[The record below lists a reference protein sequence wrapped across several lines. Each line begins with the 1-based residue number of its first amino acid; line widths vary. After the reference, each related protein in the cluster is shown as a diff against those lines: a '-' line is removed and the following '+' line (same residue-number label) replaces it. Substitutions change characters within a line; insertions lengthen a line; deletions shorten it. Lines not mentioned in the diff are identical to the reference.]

1 MVNRLHKKEIKPAVI
16 GYLGRSPTKNDM
28 ENQTN
33 RRSFLRSLGLITLS
47 AGAGTTLLSACGS
60 KSSDSTSASV
70 DSTTLP
76 VEKAH
81 DLFFKISLAEW
92 SLHKS
97 IFGGKLSHL
106 DFPAK
111 AKNDFGIS
119 AVEYVNQFFKDKAK
133 DQAYLS
139 DLKKRCDDLGV
150 TSVLIMC
157 DGEGELGDA
166 DTRKR
171 KQAVENHY
179 KWAEAAKFLGCH
191 SIRVNA
197 AGQGKPDEVAKAAT
211 DGLRQLSEFAKG
223 LGINV
228 IVENHGG
235 SSSNGQWL
243 SGVISGTG
251 MDNCGTLPDFGN
263 FCIARAPE
271 SEGRKCL
278 EEYDRYKGVQ
288 ELMPFAK
295 GVSAK
300 AHEFDAQGNCIE
312 TDYTKILSIV
322 KAAGYTGYI
331 GIEYEGE
338 TLDEDEGI
346 RKTKALLERVGAIIV

>member
-1 MVNRLHKKEIKPAVI
+1 
-16 GYLGRSPTKNDM
+16 M

-33 RRSFLRSLGLITLS
+33 RRNFLRSLGLITLS
-47 AGAGTTLLSACGS
+47 ASTASILAACGKKTADVS
-60 KSSDSTSASV
+60 TATDSTALVQSV
-70 DSTTLP
+70 KEP
-76 VEKAH
+76 
-81 DLFFKISLAEW
+81 FFKISLAEW

-97 IFGGKLSHL
+97 LFAGTLNHL

-133 DQAYLS
+133 DQAYLTE
-139 DLKKRCDDLGV
+139 LKKRCDDIGV

-157 DGEGELGDA
+157 DGEGELGH
-166 DTRKR
+166 KESKQR

-179 KWAEAAKFLGCH
+179 KWVEAAKFLGCH

-197 AGQGKPDEVAKAAT
+197 AGEGNAEEVSKNAT
-211 DGLRQLSEFAKG
+211 DGLRSLSEFAKSA
-223 LGINV
+223 GINV

-235 SSSNGQWL
+235 YSSNGQWL
-243 SGVISGTG
+243 SGVISATG

-263 FCIARAPE
+263 FCIKKTKPE
-271 SEGRKCL
+271 TETPEGWANTKCL

-300 AHEFDAQGNCIE
+300 TYNFDSDGNCIE
-312 TDYTKILSIV
+312 SDYAKLLPLV

-331 GIEYEGE
+331 GIEYEGSA
-338 TLDEDEGI
+338 LSEDEGI
-346 RKTKALLERVGAIIV
+346 RKTKELLERVGASIA